1 MYLIYPFLI
10 SFALIFFSE
19 LGDKT
24 QILVLSF
31 STNPKQEVFIMAA
44 KVDETKCV
52 GCEACTGACPVEA
65 ISMVDGKAHVDD
77 GKCID
82 CGACVG
88 ECPAEAISQ

>member
-1 MYLIYPFLI
+1 
-10 SFALIFFSE
+10 
-19 LGDKT
+19 
-24 QILVLSF
+24 
-31 STNPKQEVFIMAA
+31 MAA
-44 KVDETKCV
+44 KVDETKCF

-65 ISMVDGKAHVDD
+65 ISMVDGKANVDD